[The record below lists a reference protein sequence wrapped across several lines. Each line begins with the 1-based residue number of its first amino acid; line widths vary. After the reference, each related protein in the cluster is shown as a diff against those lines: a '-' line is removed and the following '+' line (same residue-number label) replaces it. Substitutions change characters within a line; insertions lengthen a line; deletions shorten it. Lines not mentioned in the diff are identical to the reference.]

1 MTKPSSPN
9 AHRPLRI
16 MLDVV
21 LRAGGLAVGA
31 ALVPALSNE
40 NDGLALGLTVF
51 LVLSTLAFVA
61 ALLDGLL
68 QRDRLRVGVVWALVI
83 PGVALLEM
91 ADDLRRTMTGPG
103 SYSSL
108 GEALGAARGDQLST
122 FVFFSLLVG
131 LPAIAGIGLGVV
143 LSLLTPPSAT
153 PVRS

>member
-1 MTKPSSPN
+1 MTKPSSPT

-40 NDGLALGLTVF
+40 NDALALGLTVF
-51 LVLSTLAFVA
+51 LVLSTLAFMA

-68 QRDRLRVGVVWALVI
+68 QRDRVRVGVVWALVI
-83 PGVALLEM
+83 PGVALLVM
-91 ADDLRRTMTGPG
+91 ADNLRRTLTGPG
-103 SYSSL
+103 AYSSL
-108 GEALGAARGDQLST
+108 GEALGAARGDQLGT

-143 LSLLTPPSAT
+143 LSLLTPPPAT
-153 PVRS
+153 PVGG